1 MKTTPTASR
10 VFGATTLLG
19 PALPGGNGGLEPSD
33 IHRLWTL
40 AGNRVRC
47 TAVRRI
53 GGRQAFVHARSAA
66 SIVGGRIVAIVM
78 CCDAADQGS
87 IIQNIFQWM
96 PRVRNSL
103 CHHPCPSSGLV
114 IGRLLFLTNGCN
126 SIARPT
132 VPFPSSTS
140 LPQPIVR

>member
-78 CCDAADQGS
+78 CCVVMLPIKGVLY
-87 IIQNIFQWM
+87 
-96 PRVRNSL
+96 RT
-103 CHHPCPSSGLV
+103 SS
-114 IGRLLFLTNGCN
+114 NGCREYG
-126 SIARPT
+126 IRYVIT
-132 VPFPSSTS
+132 LVRLQVLS
-140 LPQPIVR
+140 LGDCCF